1 MILSN
6 VTIDDLKSLKINNS
20 SAYNDYYPNP
30 NNLDFILKIEYKI
43 EYENK
48 NFYTFSKRIPIRQ
61 LIKNNNCK
69 FITKKNINL
78 EVDYIVVP
86 SLSKFIIG
94 KLKTKDI
101 FHAYYI
107 KEVLDIINIFETIR
121 LNPNAKVIYDNQII
135 LDSKKELNEEE
146 FNKLYKLISSEKK
159 DIVDLGINFL
169 SEYSI
174 KTLNEKLYFAGLL
187 GSIKIYNFKNPKW
200 LKNNKKSIQ
209 IEFPRLLK

>member
-30 NNLDFILKIEYKI
+30 NNLDFILKIENKI

-159 DIVDLGINFL
+159 DIVDLGINLL